1 MRIVFILLGILGS
14 FSAFCQ
20 DVHLSHIHASP
31 TYLNPAMNGMIH
43 DGVGRVIVNSKSQWN
58 TVTNAYKTAIAS
70 ADMKVYGNKGTVIG
84 LGLNL
89 AADQA
94 GDLDFTTI
102 KTGLALSVIKSLDYR
117 SENIISVGAEANYI
131 NTRFDI
137 SSMVGF
143 EEEPLIAL
151 GLSNTSNYFTFSA
164 GLSWFYNPNKETSF
178 YFGGALSHFNQPDV
192 TFTKG
197 LSQQG
202 IITTDF
208 GATNLFTKFVFHTGG
223 TFRISRNFKLLPS
236 AIFTDQGP
244 HQEILFGTF
253 LRYANRASGPDP
265 IPMYL
270 GAWVRGYLEGDIRGS
285 DAFVFT
291 VRADIKKS
299 IFALSYDF
307 NVSTWKRAS
316 RGAGGVELSI
326 IHILDLDKHSR
337 KLEDVYCPG
346 L

>member
-1 MRIVFILLGILGS
+1 MGVLSS
-14 FSAFCQ
+14 FSIFCQ

-31 TYLNPAMNGMIH
+31 TYLNPAMTGMIH

-102 KTGLALSVIKSLDYR
+102 KTGLALSVIKALDYR
-117 SENIISVGAEANYI
+117 SENVISFGAEGNYI
-131 NTRFDI
+131 STRFDI
-137 SSMVGF
+137 NSLVGF
-143 EEEPLIAL
+143 EEEPLVAL
-151 GLSNTSNYFTFSA
+151 GLADVSNYFTYSA
-164 GLSWFYNPNKETSF
+164 GLSWFHNPNKETTV
-178 YFGGALSHFNQPDV
+178 YFGASLAHFNQPDV

-202 IITTDF
+202 IIETNF
-208 GATNLFTKFVFHTGG
+208 GATNLFTKLSFQAGASFK
-223 TFRISRNFKLLPS
+223 ISRNFKLLPS

-244 HQEILFGTF
+244 HQEILFGSF
-253 LRYANRASGPDP
+253 LRYANRASGPDTLP
-265 IPMYL
+265 IYL
-270 GAWVRGYLEGDIRGS
+270 GAWVRGYLEGDVRGS

-291 VRADIKKS
+291 VRADVKKTY
-299 IFALSYDF
+299 FALSYDF

-316 RGAGGVELSI
+316 RGAGGAELSI

-337 KLEDVYCPG
+337 KLQGVYCPG

>member
-1 MRIVFILLGILGS
+1 M
-14 FSAFCQ
+14 
-20 DVHLSHIHASP
+20 
-31 TYLNPAMNGMIH
+31 TGMIH

-58 TVTNAYKTAIAS
+58 TVTNAYKTGIAS

-102 KTGLALSVIKSLDYR
+102 KTGIALSVLKALDYR
-117 SENIISVGAEANYI
+117 SENIISVGAEMNHI

-137 SSMVGF
+137 NSLVGF
-143 EEEPLIAL
+143 EEEPLVAL
-151 GLSNTSNYFTFSA
+151 GLSDVSNYFTFST
-164 GLSWFYNPNKETSF
+164 GFSWFHNPNKETTI
-178 YFGGALSHFNQPDV
+178 YAGASLAHFNQPDV

-202 IITTDF
+202 IIQTNF
-208 GATNLFTKFVFHTGG
+208 GATNLFTKLVLHAGASFK
-223 TFRISRNFKLLPS
+223 ISRNFKLLPS

-265 IPMYL
+265 LPIYI
-270 GAWVRGYLEGDIRGS
+270 GAWMRGYLEGDIRGS

-291 VRADIKKS
+291 VRTDIKKTY
-299 IFALSYDF
+299 FALSYDF

-316 RGAGGVELSI
+316 RGAGGAELSI

-337 KLEDVYCPG
+337 KFQDVHCPG